1 MQKPDRGP
9 RAGLSA
15 ARALRGLTQE
25 AAAEEIGVSP
35 TTWAR
40 WEQGKQGIRL
50 NSRRRLAEMFGVTL
64 VEVDRWVA
72 VDEAEPVAPWLSGES
87 EGFTSPAD
95 TVESC
100 GELWRWDVDPAR
112 RRLLG
117 TMPFVPA
124 VLSEWLLSWN
134 LDPIDKLKLRVGP
147 AASVGMEDVRRI
159 REATQAFSQM
169 DEQFGGGLVRPAVVD
184 YLNTKI
190 APLLEGRYSEEVGE
204 HLASAAALMTA
215 LAGWEAYDTGSHGL
229 AQIHYGHALQL
240 AKAARDNLT
249 AARILSILAQQACD
263 LKHPQW
269 AVRLASAAH
278 QAGQKAQAP
287 PRVMAHLL
295 LQEARAAATAITLA
309 DTRDRHGETRVRRLL
324 GDAETAFAQAAPGD
338 NEPTWI
344 SYFTQPEFTACAG
357 LCWQMIG
364 EYPRAAQCA
373 DRAVRGL
380 DSRFPRAIQLNTVH
394 MATAQLGMGELDHA
408 LVSAKDA
415 VPMANALTSRRSEE
429 WVRDFDTR
437 LAPHSDDRRVKDWRD
452 YMRIELGGQRAREA

>member
-1 MQKPDRGP
+1 MNNPDRRQRP
-9 RAGLSA
+9 GLIA
-15 ARALRGLTQE
+15 ARSRRGLTQE
-25 AAAEEIGVSP
+25 AAAEEAGVSA

-50 NSRRRLAEMFGVTL
+50 HSRTRLTEMFGVPL
-64 VEVDRWVA
+64 SEVDRWA
-72 VDEAEPVAPWLSGES
+72 DGQQAEPVVPWLSE
-87 EGFTSPAD
+87 EAGFSSLAD

-134 LDPIDKLKLRVGP
+134 LDPVDELRGRVGP
-147 AASVGMEDVRRI
+147 GTSVGMEDVRRI

-184 YLNTKI
+184 YLNTKV

-204 HLASAAALMTA
+204 HLASAAALMTE

-240 AKAARDNLT
+240 SKTARDNLT
-249 AARILSILAQQACD
+249 AARILSSLAQQACD

-278 QAGQKAQAP
+278 QAGHDAQAP

-309 DTRDRHGETRVRRLL
+309 DTRDVHGEARVHRLI
-324 GDAETAFAQAAPGD
+324 GDAETTFAQAAPGD
-338 NEPTWI
+338 HEPTWI
-344 SYFTQPEFTACAG
+344 SYFTQPEFIACAG

-373 DRAVRGL
+373 DQAVHGL
-380 DSRFPRAIQLNTVH
+380 NPRFPRAIQLNTVH
-394 MATAQLGMGELDHA
+394 LATARLGMGDLDYA
-408 LVSAKDA
+408 LAAAKDA
-415 VPMANALTSRRSEE
+415 VPMANALTSRRSVE

-437 LAPHSDDRRVKDWRD
+437 LAPHADEPQVKDWRD
-452 YMRIELGGQRAREA
+452 FMRSELGTQRVREA